1 MANTYELI
9 TSTVLT
15 STTASVTFSSIPQ
28 TYKDL
33 MVYIVAATDLADT
46 NVNLYVRL
54 NADSSSNYSS
64 TQGSYYG
71 VGANYNQNI
80 NSVQFTNG
88 PWGSGT
94 TMTANMFAS
103 NTMYIPNYTNTN
115 NKQISVY
122 GGLASS
128 SVRSYAVDVAQAY
141 RGTSP
146 ITSITIPPYSGNFVA
161 NSSFYLYGIK
171 NS

>member
-1 MANTYELI
+1 MATTYQII

-15 STTASVTFSSIPQ
+15 TTTASVTFSSIPQ

-46 NVNLYVRL
+46 NVNLFVRM
-54 NADSSSNYSS
+54 NGDSSSNYGS
-64 TQGSYYG
+64 QQMSYYG
-71 VGANYNQNI
+71 TGVNYNI
-80 NSVQFTNG
+80 NSNRSQFDNG

-103 NTMYIPNYTNTN
+103 NYMYFANYTNSL
-115 NKQISVY
+115 NKQVSVY

-128 SVRSYAVDVAQAY
+128 SVRAYAVDEAVSY

-161 NSSFYLYGIK
+161 GSSFYLYGIA